1 VSLGLLDRS
10 VLAGWALAV
19 LGACA
24 SAPRAGGA
32 ARFSADQALP
42 ITGPEPLSL
51 VRGAPP
57 SYPADS
63 RARGEEAAL
72 VVAFVL
78 DTIGRVD
85 PRTVS
90 FLSPAPPRFRAAAC
104 DHLRR
109 VQYQPMGAPRPQ
121 RVVVVSEFVFAV
133 EGGSLWNERGHHR
146 SYLAELAA
154 QPWPQVAARLE
165 SAPHCA

>member
-1 VSLGLLDRS
+1 
-10 VLAGWALAV
+10 

-24 SAPRAGGA
+24 SAPRVDAGEA
-32 ARFSADQALP
+32 PRFSAGQALP
-42 ITGPEPLSL
+42 ITGPEPLSR

-57 SYPADS
+57 SYPPEA
-63 RARGEEAAL
+63 RARGEGAAL

-78 DTIGRVD
+78 DTLGRVD

-90 FLSPAPPRFRAAAC
+90 FLSSAPPRFRAAAC
-104 DHLRR
+104 HHLRR
-109 VQYQPMGAPRPQ
+109 AQYQPIGAPRPQ
-121 RVVVVSEFVFAV
+121 RVLVVSEFVFAV

-154 QPWPQVAARLE
+154 QPWAQVAARLE